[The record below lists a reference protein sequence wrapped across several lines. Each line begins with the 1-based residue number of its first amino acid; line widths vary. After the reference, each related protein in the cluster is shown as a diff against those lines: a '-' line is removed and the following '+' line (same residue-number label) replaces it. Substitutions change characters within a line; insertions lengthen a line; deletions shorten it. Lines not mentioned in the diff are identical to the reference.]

1 MSGLDRDR
9 AQLKLGMLVYGPLLL
24 LLFACWMSGYFLLWA
39 VGDFNSM
46 APAQVVMSGLDR
58 DRAQLKSG
66 MLVYGPLLLLLPA
79 EELAV
84 ITLHIAIKDLMSG
97 KLWMTHK

>member
-1 MSGLDRDR
+1 MHCFTCCKRHAPAQRAACCMPGCSVCWARD
-9 AQLKLGMLVYGPLLL
+9 KLE
-24 LLFACWMSGYFLLWA
+24 
-39 VGDFNSM
+39 SM

>member
-1 MSGLDRDR
+1 
-9 AQLKLGMLVYGPLLL
+9 MLCVLQVRLV
-24 LLFACWMSGYFLLWA
+24 FVASSRHA
-39 VGDFNSM
+39 RKHV

-58 DRAQLKSG
+58 DRMQLKSG

>member
-1 MSGLDRDR
+1 MNALLHLLQAARASTARCMLHARLACATREDR
-9 AQLKLGMLVYGPLLL
+9 LESV
-24 LLFACWMSGYFLLWA
+24 
-39 VGDFNSM
+39 

>member
-1 MSGLDRDR
+1 MPLCR
-9 AQLKLGMLVYGPLLL
+9 AEHKLASL
-24 LLFACWMSGYFLLWA
+24 AH
-39 VGDFNSM
+39 
-46 APAQVVMSGLDR
+46 AQVVMSGLDR